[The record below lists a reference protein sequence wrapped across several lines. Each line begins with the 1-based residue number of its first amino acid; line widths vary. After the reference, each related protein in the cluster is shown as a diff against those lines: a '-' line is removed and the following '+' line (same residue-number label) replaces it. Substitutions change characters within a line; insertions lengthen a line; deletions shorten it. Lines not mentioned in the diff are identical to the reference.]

1 MHVPESPLH
10 RDLKH
15 LYAARCGGEL
25 EKRVEGF
32 RVDVI
37 SGDTIYEIQVK
48 NLYKI
53 KRKIQILASAGYNA
67 VIVHPLQGILDVEL
81 PLRSRRRIRRDQNPL
96 RAFIELPYV
105 ATTIAME
112 RVALEI
118 PLLHEVR
125 TQKQW
130 RRNRVR
136 NTRLVE
142 VMELWRVDEPGDLV
156 SLLPARLPPQ
166 FTTREIAS
174 SCQVGYDLACKI
186 AYVLNRSGAAEK
198 VGRRGRFHLYSL
210 KQATPEIGKT
220 E

>member
-81 PLRSRRRIRRDQNPL
+81 PLRRRRRIRRDQNPL

-156 SLLPARLPPQ
+156 SLSAIDIHCRLDLNFFCGQPPSWSPLWGVVGSTRPWNLADRCGRAV
-166 FTTREIAS
+166 FSKRLTTPN
-174 SCQVGYDLACKI
+174 V
-186 AYVLNRSGAAEK
+186 
-198 VGRRGRFHLYSL
+198 
-210 KQATPEIGKT
+210 
-220 E
+220 

>member
-1 MHVPESPLH
+1 
-10 RDLKH
+10 
-15 LYAARCGGEL
+15 L
-25 EKRVEGF
+25 EKKVEGF

-53 KRKIQILASAGYNA
+53 KRKVQALASAGYNT

-81 PLRSRRRIRRDQNPL
+81 PLRRRRRMRRDQNAL
-96 RAFIELPYV
+96 RAFLELPYV

-118 PLLHEVR
+118 PLLHEAR
-125 TQKQW
+125 TEKQW

-142 VMELWRVDEPGDLV
+142 VIDLWRVQEPRDLV
-156 SLLPARLPPQ
+156 SLLPADLPPR

-174 SCQVGYDLACKI
+174 QCQVRYDLACKI
-186 AYVLNRSGAAEK
+186 AYVLNRSGAAQK
-198 VGRRGRFHLYSL
+198 VGRRGRFQLYAL
-210 KQATPEIGKT
+210 NQAAPGIGKT